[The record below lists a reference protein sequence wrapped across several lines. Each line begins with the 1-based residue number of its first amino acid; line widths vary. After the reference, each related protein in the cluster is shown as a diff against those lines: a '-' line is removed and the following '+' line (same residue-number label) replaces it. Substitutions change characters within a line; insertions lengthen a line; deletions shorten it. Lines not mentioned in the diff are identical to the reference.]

1 MLIVVLRLV
10 DMTELKHSILSIP
23 LPTLVLVVVVYFF
36 GQLLSSYKWW
46 LLARSGGID
55 VPWLLAFK
63 AYFLGMFVNCF
74 GLGTV
79 GGDFARA
86 LVLGGLKQKTTS
98 LASVFAD
105 RVHGLTILSTIGLA
119 SMAFFGRQHMGSE
132 FLLLLPLCVIV
143 VVMGWYFG
151 PGLALALLPKQGVI
165 HKKMQEIAGA
175 FPRDLGTIGYIS
187 LVSFVFHLLQIS
199 LHQIMAAGF
208 GIHIPWQVLLVTI
221 PVVNILS
228 TLPIS
233 WNGLGVRENGYVFFL
248 APLILSREQAVA
260 FGAMWLLAMTIS
272 SAIGGLVVVLSK
284 DIDWKGQQRTN
295 DESPRSD
302 GMDRILT
309 PQGREYATVPEVKL
323 EREKQN

>member
-1 MLIVVLRLV
+1 MVLRLV
-10 DMTELKHSILSIP
+10 DMTELKQSILSIP
-23 LPTLVLVVVVYFF
+23 VTTLVLVVIIFFF

-86 LVLGGLKQKTTS
+86 IVLGSKQKQKTTS

-105 RVHGLTILSTIGLA
+105 RVHGLTILASIGLV
-119 SMAFFGRQHMGSE
+119 SMAYFGRQHIGSE

-143 VVMGWYFG
+143 IVLGWYLG
-151 PGLALALLPKQGVI
+151 PGLALALLPKQGVL
-165 HKKMQEIAGA
+165 HKKMQEIAGV
-175 FPRDLGTIGYIS
+175 FPRDLSTIGYIS
-187 LVSFVFHLLQIS
+187 MVSLIFHLLQIS

-208 GIHIPWQVLLVTI
+208 GSHIPWHVLLVTI

-233 WNGLGVRENGYVFFL
+233 WNGLGMRENGYVFFL
-248 APLILSREQAVA
+248 APLILSREEAVA
-260 FGAMWLLAMTIS
+260 FGAMWLFAMTVS
-272 SAIGGLVVVLSK
+272 SAIGGLVAVFSK
-284 DIDWKGQQRTN
+284 DVDWKRKRGKN
-295 DESPRSD
+295 EDALKSD
-302 GMDRILT
+302 GIDRILT
-309 PQGREYATVPEVKL
+309 PQIPEYLTVAKVKI
-323 EREKQN
+323 ERQKGN